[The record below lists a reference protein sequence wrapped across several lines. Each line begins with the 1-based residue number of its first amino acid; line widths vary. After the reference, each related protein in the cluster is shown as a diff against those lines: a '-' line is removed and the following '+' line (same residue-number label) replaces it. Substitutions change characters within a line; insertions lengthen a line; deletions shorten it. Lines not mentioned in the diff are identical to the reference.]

1 MALEDLIGLGLE
13 LSSEEEPSPKTRSM
27 EDVPRTLSDRLL
39 GPGALIPSRK
49 FPGQQEFIHQA
60 DLPTSAPSEVSPPL
74 IQNLKQLAQIAQAT
88 RFLPPELRQLVIGRY
103 LGIPIQQLMKR
114 NTPESRLQEILLR
127 EQLLRQRQA
136 PGLALRQ
143 KQLGLQEQGL
153 KARQESASQLT
164 KLREQAAQRRDEAL
178 ALNRDRALT
187 QIATS
192 IMNLTRRMNESLDP
206 AEQVKLGQ
214 LIARQEALYQ
224 KLSGIGKAQAPE
236 EEGGSEEPS
245 AVQEE
250 Y

>member
-1 MALEDLIGLGLE
+1 
-13 LSSEEEPSPKTRSM
+13 
-27 EDVPRTLSDRLL
+27 
-39 GPGALIPSRK
+39 
-49 FPGQQEFIHQA
+49 
-60 DLPTSAPSEVSPPL
+60 
-74 IQNLKQLAQIAQAT
+74 
-88 RFLPPELRQLVIGRY
+88 
-103 LGIPIQQLMKR
+103 MKR
-114 NTPESRLQEILLR
+114 NTPESRLQETLLR

-143 KQLGLQEQGL
+143 KQLELQEQGL
-153 KARQESASQLT
+153 KARQESASQLA

-178 ALNRDRALT
+178 ALNRDRVLT
-187 QIATS
+187 QVATS

-245 AVQEE
+245 AAETVQEE